1 MSSIKDVPMLTADEY
16 EIKVNSVLFT
26 TEWSS
31 GYNWSKEGKATI
43 ESYRVISVNN
53 SARHFRTRCSKGC
66 EQEHQVSKGC
76 SRIKLWG
83 SIEAARKEVLVLIDK
98 DADKAM
104 KKVEEINKT
113 LGHIQAQR
121 KLAAKM
127 LPTKTP
133 KEVKV

>member
-1 MSSIKDVPMLTADEY
+1 MSSIKDVPMLTADEQ

-31 GYNWSKEGKATI
+31 GYDWSKEGKAVI

-76 SRIKLWG
+76 SRTRLWG
-83 SIEAARKEVLVLIDK
+83 SIENARKELIELINK
-98 DADKAM
+98 DADKAL
-104 KKVEEINKT
+104 KKADEINKT
-113 LGHIQAQR
+113 AGHILTQR